1 LSEKPISPNI
11 KADTMCAINTAV
23 GVSDISGDIS
33 ESLYI
38 FTLPVFGAI
47 LSNISVNVVYNLN

>member
-33 ESLYI
+33 ESL
-38 FTLPVFGAI
+38 F
-47 LSNISVNVVYNLN
+47 LSSISHPFDTEEALWGLSQVGTD